1 MAIRGRR
8 NRRFI
13 FEDATVEYR
22 RHSTLPFLGGS
33 PRVSPLINLSV
44 GGLQF
49 VSDDYFDPGQ
59 RLDLKVVIPSA
70 FRSITLRGEV
80 VWARRVANREV
91 YRTGVR
97 YIDPSSDDVALLR
110 ALEEQ
115 YWAIPDERKQQLEAA
130 ANERYPLQGADRPAR
145 RPPEAAASG
154 PETDTGEP
162 EPVRAAPDQA
172 PPEADQEQARAA
184 AAVATAPE
192 TAAEEASEPE
202 PESPG
207 PAPAPE
213 PCEIPAYDLIT
224 AVRQS
229 EEEGPPELDGA
240 VKGHLTLPAGA
251 DAAWFALEIHDDSM
265 HQVGGPSFER
275 GDIVVFSRDL
285 PARSGDLA
293 FAVVGNEGVFR
304 QVFLEANDRVRLR
317 PLNGWHREQTLDHSD
332 VQGLWR
338 LVATLKCDSEG

>member
-1 MAIRGRR
+1 LAIRGRR

-97 YIDPSSDDVALLR
+97 HIDPSSDDVALLR

-145 RPPEAAASG
+145 RPPEAAAAE
-154 PETDTGEP
+154 PETETEEP
-162 EPVRAAPDQA
+162 EAVQTAPDQA
-172 PPEADQEQARAA
+172 PPEPAQEQARAA

-192 TAAEEASEPE
+192 TAAEETPEPE
-202 PESPG
+202 PESPE

-213 PCEIPAYDLIT
+213 PCEIPVYDLIT
-224 AVRQS
+224 AVRQT
-229 EEEGPPELDGA
+229 EEGPAELDG
-240 VKGHLTLPAGA
+240 VVQGHLTVPTGA
-251 DAAWFALEIHDDSM
+251 DAAWFGLEIHDDSM
-265 HQVGGPSFER
+265 HQLGAPSFER
-275 GDIVVFSRDL
+275 GDIVVFSRDV
-285 PARSGDLA
+285 PARSGDLT
-293 FAVVGNEGVFR
+293 FAVVGNEGIFR
-304 QVFLEANDRVRLR
+304 QVFLEANERVRLR

-338 LVATLKCDSEG
+338 LVATLKFHSEG